1 MRKRKIEPDFRNR
14 LISNVMLC
22 NLFLTH
28 HMTQLALAEPDLSH
42 FISLIKIFY
51 ELCFIKFYDEFP
63 EEFI

>member
-1 MRKRKIEPDFRNR
+1 
-14 LISNVMLC
+14 
-22 NLFLTH
+22 
-28 HMTQLALAEPDLSH
+28 MTQLALAEPDLLH